1 MLSTRHFAAGVDPRL
16 LGYLLHVDE
25 CVTDWSLPETPET
38 PVEEVFDLTVEPAPI
53 SSAVVA
59 PD

>member
-25 CVTDWSLPETPET
+25 CVSDWSLPETPEA
-38 PVEEVFDLTVEPAPI
+38 PAEEVFDLTEEPDPI
-53 SSAVVA
+53 PSSVVA
-59 PD
+59 TD